1 MAYSI
6 RWLNE
11 KFRQDGKPIIVK
23 RGLLVGWG
31 AAEEY
36 L

>member
-1 MAYSI
+1 MNI
-6 RWLNE
+6 TELNE
-11 KFRQDGKPIIVK
+11 KYQIDGKPIIVR

-31 AAEEY
+31 E